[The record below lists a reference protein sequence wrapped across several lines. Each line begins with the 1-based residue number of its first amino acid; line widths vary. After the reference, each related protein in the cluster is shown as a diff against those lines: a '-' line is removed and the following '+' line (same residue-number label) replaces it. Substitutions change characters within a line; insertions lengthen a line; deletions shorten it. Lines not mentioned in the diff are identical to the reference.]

1 LAEGWW
7 SPVTDTPDDALI
19 EAVTRRI
26 MEVLGCDASATRDYG
41 TGEWDAHCEACGG
54 SWDDLGCA
62 TAVAAAR
69 AAYAA
74 MVDHLGLTE
83 ETRSQYAVGY
93 FDANGEAVLEHGGT
107 LIRCAD
113 VLLKHPN
120 WFRPESRILVRH
132 VTWLQTDPR
141 GEWHNPRCGAE
152 QNTAN
157 LPANNP
163 PHVCVDEDP
172 DHWPDTKHH
181 DYSVPPFEW
190 DQPEPRHTLGPP

>member
-1 LAEGWW
+1 M

-19 EAVTRRI
+19 EAI
-26 MEVLGCDASATRDYG
+26 AEAIHEDGCGDHDCDLCIRYP
-41 TGEWDAHCEACGG
+41 EA
-54 SWDDLGCA
+54 
-62 TAVAAAR
+62 VNAAR

-93 FDANGEAVLEHGGT
+93 FDENGEVTLEYGGT
-107 LIRCAD
+107 LNRCSD
-113 VLLKHPN
+113 VLGMHPG

-141 GEWHNPRCGAE
+141 GEWHNPHCGAE

-157 LPANNP
+157 LPASNP

-172 DHWPDTKHH
+172 DHWPVTKHH
-181 DYSVPPFEW
+181 DYSGFEW